1 MILEDARPYVAR
13 VFGDE
18 ALQFVWLSL
27 KDTAGRV
34 AQNCV
39 HALAEGWREERMKR
53 ELFALNDH
61 LLKVIGIDIG
71 KNSFHVIGQ
80 PYDKRPRH
88 SPSAARRRPIP
99 CRSCSCRSPNR
110 SAPASSELGGKL
122 HRQIAG
128 LGALQDFDH
137 VVGGAAKILG
147 NVDPVA
153 DQTAVVDGLA
163 NCVNRGQ
170 SRRQCRRSNRSSLD
184 EKQASRSTMTASTR
198 SLARVGKTG
207 SSSSGVRVSMGISVT
222 PIVAAAVS
230 ISWRW
235 FRLAIVAGFTSSP
248 MFAAPGIR
256 SRANSSCFAGSP

>member
-110 SAPASSELGGKL
+110 SAPASSKLGGKL

-153 DQTAVVDGLA
+153 DFQQVAEDFILSSLSSTIITVYGRLA

-170 SRRQCRRSNRSSLD
+170 SRRPRAAGTRSGSLSSRLSPQRPLDFRYWHEADISRRARDVRFRRQSGQAAVVWLQVLGPNLNRSES
-184 EKQASRSTMTASTR
+184 SR
-198 SLARVGKTG
+198 
-207 SSSSGVRVSMGISVT
+207 
-222 PIVAAAVS
+222 P
-230 ISWRW
+230 
-235 FRLAIVAGFTSSP
+235 
-248 MFAAPGIR
+248 
-256 SRANSSCFAGSP
+256 